1 MTRQKWPPRF
11 LKLIKSVQQ
20 KRARTV
26 LDHILDHG
34 HVTTE
39 ELKERYGYN
48 HPPRAARDV
57 REQGI
62 PLETFWVEGS
72 DGRRI
77 GAYRFGDPAEV
88 RTDRTS
94 GRTAFAARLK
104 EALIEEHGSRCNI
117 YGTSFPERDLQID
130 HRIPYEVAGDAE
142 AGADDA
148 EAYMLLCPSANRA
161 KSWSCEH
168 CPNWQ
173 TKNLETCRTCYWA
186 FPENYTHVATQE
198 LRRLDIMWSGDESED
213 YDELRSRAGSVREL
227 PDYVKTVL
235 RAHVAG
241 DRRDTE

>member
-77 GAYRFGDPAEV
+77 GAYRFGDLAEV

-104 EALIEEHGSRCNI
+104 EALIARIIH
-117 YGTSFPERDLQID
+117 ERGV
-130 HRIPYEVAGDAE
+130 PG
-142 AGADDA
+142 
-148 EAYMLLCPSANRA
+148 
-161 KSWSCEH
+161 
-168 CPNWQ
+168 
-173 TKNLETCRTCYWA
+173 
-186 FPENYTHVATQE
+186 
-198 LRRLDIMWSGDESED
+198 
-213 YDELRSRAGSVREL
+213 
-227 PDYVKTVL
+227 
-235 RAHVAG
+235 
-241 DRRDTE
+241 